1 MESIQNRLNTELQ
14 KGKSIAW
21 WARGYYVSS
30 GNQHCPSIKIPV
42 FDFDINDVEAKQK
55 HESVKV
61 LIDFLGSM
69 MYINVRVGDLFY
81 GWGGDNPPSKE
92 GKYIRAMLESIKNS

>member
-1 MESIQNRLNTELQ
+1 METIQQRLGNDLD

-21 WARGYYVSS
+21 WARGYYLSG

-42 FDFDINDVEAKQK
+42 FDFDINEVESKK
-55 HESVKV
+55 SHETVKV
-61 LIDFLGSM
+61 LIEYLGSM

-81 GWGGDNPPSKE
+81 GWGGNNPPSKE
-92 GKYIRAMLESIKNS
+92 GKYIRAMLETIKIS